1 MKQGRYLNKDLT
13 MEQEYVCQC
22 MEVTKEDI
30 IEAIKKGSNTL
41 DLIQDSTQ
49 AGTRC
54 GGCIDLIE
62 EIINEEIK

>member
-1 MKQGRYLNKDLT
+1 MEKD
-13 MEQEYVCQC
+13 YICQC
-22 MEVTKEDI
+22 MEVTKDEI
-30 IEAIKKGSNTL
+30 IEAIKKGNNTV

-62 EIINEEIK
+62 EIINEEMR